1 MRLRYPRSIKLVY
14 CYERVKL
21 ARRWLL
27 LIELRKYSDSY
38 QTRMPSFGSVTTLST
53 RSLSIQLSESH
64 ASNDAD
70 NDDTRDDTRV
80 DASHHDSD
88 ILSMQLRALDELESD
103 PKRAEKIVRRLLA
116 SAVNPSDRHRW
127 RYRLVQMLLA
137 ANRDKDA
144 ESLVAELSSDTDKL
158 SRWVLRSL
166 LDRDAVNPSEADAV
180 VADAMTCEHLRIKG
194 IVL

>member
-1 MRLRYPRSIKLVY
+1 MKVFFFLCFLMIPGVSVAQSASPAFGFQYDLSPTVWVNGRNLRNPWVGGLNATQYATVRL
-14 CYERVKL
+14 
-21 ARRWLL
+21 
-27 LIELRKYSDSY
+27 
-38 QTRMPSFGSVTTLST
+38 
-53 RSLSIQLSESH
+53 
-64 ASNDAD
+64 